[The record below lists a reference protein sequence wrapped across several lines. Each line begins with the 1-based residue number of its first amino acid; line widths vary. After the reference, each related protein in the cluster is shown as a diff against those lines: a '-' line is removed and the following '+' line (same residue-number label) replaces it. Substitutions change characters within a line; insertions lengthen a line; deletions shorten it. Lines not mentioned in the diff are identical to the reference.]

1 MIQKLKE
8 TALKEESKK
17 LKKRFD
23 QFNLLIDEINK
34 KEIPEE
40 LITSFN
46 DMVQK
51 LNQQQSSAKLLR
63 INIRRT
69 QTKLLKQVEKELKLV
84 TKNHYRNTWMALGMS
99 AFGIPMG
106 VVFGSAMDNM
116 ALLGIGLPI
125 GMIIGMAIGD
135 QMDKKAAKEG
145 RQLDIQIEL

>member
-1 MIQKLKE
+1 MIQKFKE

>member
-69 QTKLLKQVEKELKLV
+69 QTKLLKQVEKELKIV